1 MYYLVYLNGFC
12 NGNKGGHALDTS
24 ATPQQTQKYI
34 KKARSIS
41 KLSCHYALQS
51 FTIKHILTSNQ
62 IFIAKWSFL

>member
-34 KKARSIS
+34 KKRVQF
-41 KLSCHYALQS
+41 LSLAAITPYNLSQLN
-51 FTIKHILTSNQ
+51 IY
-62 IFIAKWSFL
+62 

>member
-41 KLSCHYALQS
+41 KLRYIYISLLLRP
-51 FTIKHILTSNQ
+51 TIFHN
-62 IFIAKWSFL
+62 

>member
-24 ATPQQTQKYI
+24 ATPQQTQNIKLNNNNNK

-41 KLSCHYALQS
+41 RLLSFATTPYNLSQ
-51 FTIKHILTSNQ
+51 FQ
-62 IFIAKWSFL
+62 FIY